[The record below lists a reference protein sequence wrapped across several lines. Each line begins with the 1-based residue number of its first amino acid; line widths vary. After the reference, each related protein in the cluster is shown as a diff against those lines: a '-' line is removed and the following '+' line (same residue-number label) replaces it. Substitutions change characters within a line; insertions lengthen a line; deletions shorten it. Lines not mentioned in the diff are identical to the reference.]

1 MTPTITLEDHLGQ
14 WAQSDPRRR
23 ALAQTVSVIA
33 STCRDISVLIADG
46 NLGHDLGEAV
56 GENVQGET
64 QKHLDALAD
73 RMLIAACKRAP
84 VAAVASEEDDEPVSC
99 NPSAGL
105 LVAFDPLDG
114 SSNIDINVSIGT
126 IFSILPV
133 PPGVDP
139 AKSEAFLQTGR
150 DQLAAGYVLYGPQ
163 TTLVLTLGE
172 GALAFTLDRK
182 RNAYVLSHP
191 AIDIPPRSREFA
203 INMSNWRHWPEPI
216 QAYAEECLDGAD
228 GPRGENTNMRWIAS
242 LVADCNRVLIRGG
255 VFLYPGDARP
265 GYEQGRVR
273 VLYEA
278 APIAFIVEQAGG
290 SATTGTGAVLDI
302 EPRTLHERTSL
313 LFGSKAEI
321 ARVRRHFAGA
331 AVA

>member
-1 MTPTITLEDHLGQ
+1 MTLDDHLGR
-14 WAQSDPRRR
+14 WAGADPRRD
-23 ALAQTVSVIA
+23 AVSKTVMVIA
-33 STCRDISVLIADG
+33 EACRDISALIADG
-46 NLGHDLGEAV
+46 NLGHDLGAAV
-56 GENVQGET
+56 GENIQGET

-73 RMLIAACKRAP
+73 RRLIEACRRAP
-84 VAAVASEEDDEPVSC
+84 VAAVASEEDEEPVEC
-99 NPSAGL
+99 DPAADL

-126 IFSILPV
+126 IFSVLPV
-133 PPGVDP
+133 PAGPHRTGI
-139 AKSEAFLQTGR
+139 EAFLQKGR
-150 DQLAAGYVLYGPQ
+150 NQLAAGYVLYGPQ

-172 GALAFTLDRK
+172 GALAFTLDRR
-182 RNAYVLSHP
+182 RNAFVLSHP
-191 AIDIPPRSREFA
+191 ALDIPERSREFA
-203 INMSNWRHWPEPI
+203 INMSNWRHWPAPV
-216 QAYAEECLDGAD
+216 QAYAEECLEGVD

-242 LVADCNRVLIRGG
+242 LVADCNRILIRGG

-265 GYEQGRVR
+265 GYAHGRVR

-290 SATTGTGAVLDI
+290 TAITGAGAVLDI

-321 ARVRRHFAGA
+321 ARVERHFAA
-331 AVA
+331 APEA